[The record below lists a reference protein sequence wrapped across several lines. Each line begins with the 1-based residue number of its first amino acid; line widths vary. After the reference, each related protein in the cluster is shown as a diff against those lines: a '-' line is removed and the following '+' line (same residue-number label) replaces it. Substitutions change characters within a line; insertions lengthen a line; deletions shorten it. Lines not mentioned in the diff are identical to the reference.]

1 MSDPVTGHS
10 AGFNTM
16 SPLMRVREAAKKEQ
30 SLQFTSLMHHL
41 TPELLKGSFYQL
53 KRGAAKGIDGISW
66 KDFQENLDKEIQQLH
81 EALQCGHYKPLP
93 SRRVFIPKADGT
105 SRPLS
110 IQCIRDKV
118 VQQAVVILLNQIYE
132 VDFMGFSYGFRPK
145 RSQHD
150 ALDALTFGITKRK
163 ISWVLDLDIQKF
175 FDTVDHDWLVEMV
188 RHRIKDE
195 RLITLMIK
203 WIRVG
208 SINDE
213 GRREAAKQG
222 VPQGAVISPLL
233 ANIYL
238 HYVFDLW
245 SDRWRRQEAKGEMVM
260 VRFADDAVLGFQYEW
275 EAKKFASELKGRLG
289 QFGLT
294 LHPKKTRLIRF
305 GRFAQSQN
313 RERGIK
319 RTDTFTFLGFIH
331 YCTRMR
337 NGQFKV
343 GRKTAKLTKQIKDFQ
358 AELSKRLHVP
368 VAENARWIASVLRGH
383 INYFGVPGNTES
395 LSQFHNEICRRWLKS
410 LRRRSQ
416 KSNITWAKFGKWVR
430 RFLPKVRV
438 VHPYPITRFFAN
450 HSR

>member
-1 MSDPVTGHS
+1 MSDSVTGHS
-10 AGFNTM
+10 AGSHTM
-16 SPLMRVREAAKKEQ
+16 SPLMRVREAAKKEK

-41 TPELLKGSFYQL
+41 TPELLKASFYQL

-81 EALQCGHYKPLP
+81 EALQCGSYKPLP

-110 IQCIRDKV
+110 IQCIVDKV
-118 VQQAVVILLNQIYE
+118 VQQAVVILLNEIYE
-132 VDFMGFSYGFRPK
+132 VDFIGFSYGFRPR

-163 ISWVLDLDIQKF
+163 ISWVLELDIQKF
-175 FDTVDHDWLVEMV
+175 FDTVDHDWLIEMV

-195 RLITLMIK
+195 RLITFMIK

-213 GRREAAKQG
+213 GTREVAKQG

-245 SDRWRRQEAKGEMVM
+245 SDKWRKQEAKGEMVM

-275 EAKKFASELKGRLG
+275 EAKQFASELKEHLG
-289 QFGLT
+289 PFGLT
-294 LHPKKTRLIRF
+294 LHPEKTRLIRF

-313 RERGIK
+313 KERGIR
-319 RTDTFTFLGFIH
+319 RTDTFTFLGFTH

-337 NGQFKV
+337 NDQFKV
-343 GRKTAKLTKQIKDFQ
+343 GRKTAKLTKHIKDFQ
-358 AELSKRLHVP
+358 AELSKRLHEP
-368 VAENARWIASVLRGH
+368 VAETAKWIASVLRGH

-395 LSQFHNEICRRWLKS
+395 LSQFHNEVCRRWLKS

-438 VHPYPITRFFAN
+438 IHPYPINRFFAN